1 MFVSGCVCVL
11 IALVVWAIFFN
22 NSGDDDSGYV

>member
-11 IALVVWAIFFN
+11 IALVVWAIFFDN
-22 NSGDDDSGYV
+22 GGDDDSGYV